1 MFLTEEKNMPIER
14 EEFLKQFSQQALD
27 ERISLFMGAGGSCDA
42 GYPTWSNLFS
52 PFADALGVSIDDS
65 TDFYKLA
72 QYYSNNYGSAEL
84 RKRINDRINKNDFK
98 SPLMNE
104 LINVGFSNIWTTN
117 FDNALELNY
126 QQQGVLI
133 NKVFRDSD
141 FSNIDFNKRINIFKM
156 NGDISNID
164 DIIATQGD
172 YEKYIDT
179 HRIMLMFF
187 KRELISSTFLFIGYS
202 FTDHLVLDCLSEI
215 IRYLGESANYHY
227 TIMKNHPKNPY
238 FKHLVDDL
246 EKRYKIRVLLVD
258 DYKDIPKIL
267 MELNQRIQKKRVF
280 ISGAFSYQATELD
293 EYSHTLSRA
302 LSFSLLEN
310 DYRIVNGIG
319 RRFGTHLIG
328 YANEY
333 LAKQGVNS
341 IEKYLIVKPFVGNQ
355 KKSPQEK
362 KKLREKVIQQCGSA
376 IFVFGE
382 QDHNA
387 TNGKSG
393 VLEEFEIARKQHKA
407 IIPIAYPGMV
417 SQEIWQLVKDE
428 LTKYPYLEKAIDKLK
443 SEEPIE
449 NVVQNIIAILNSL

>member
-1 MFLTEEKNMPIER
+1 MPIEK
-14 EEFLKQFSQQALD
+14 EYFLKQFSQQALD
-27 ERISLFMGAGGSCDA
+27 SRISLFMGAGGSCDA
-42 GYPTWSNLFS
+42 GYPTWSKLFS
-52 PFADALGVSIDDS
+52 PFADALGVTIDDS

-72 QYYSNNYGSAEL
+72 QYYSNNYGSAAL
-84 RKRINDRINKNDFK
+84 RKKINEKINRNEFK
-98 SPLMNE
+98 SPLIKE
-104 LINVGFSNIWTTN
+104 LVRIGFSNIWTTN

-126 QQQGVLI
+126 REQDILI

-172 YEKYIDT
+172 FEKYVDT

-215 IRYLGESANYHY
+215 TRYLGDSTNYHY
-227 TIMKNHPKNPY
+227 TIMRNQPGNPY
-238 FKHLVDDL
+238 FKHFVDDI
-246 EKRYKIRVLLVD
+246 EKRYRIRVLLVD
-258 DYKDIPKIL
+258 QYEDIPSIL
-267 MELNQRIQKKRVF
+267 NELNERIQRKRVF
-280 ISGAFSYQATELD
+280 ISGAFSYQATDID
-293 EYSHTLSRA
+293 EYSHSLSRM

-319 RRFGTHLIG
+319 RRFGTHIIG

-333 LAKQGVNS
+333 LAKNGVHS
-341 IEKYLIVKPFVGNQ
+341 VEKHLIIKPFVSN
-355 KKSPQEK
+355 KKNSLKEK
-362 KKLREKVIQQCGSA
+362 KKLREKVIQECGAA

-382 QDHNA
+382 NNYIGDNQI
-387 TNGKSG
+387 SG
-393 VLEEFEIARKQHKA
+393 VMEEFEIARKQHKA

-417 SQEIWQLVKDE
+417 SEEIWKIVKSE
-428 LTKYPYLEKAIDKLK
+428 ITKYPYLEKVIDKLTYK
-443 SEEPIE
+443 EPVEE
-449 NVVQNIIAILNSL
+449 VVKCIITILNSL